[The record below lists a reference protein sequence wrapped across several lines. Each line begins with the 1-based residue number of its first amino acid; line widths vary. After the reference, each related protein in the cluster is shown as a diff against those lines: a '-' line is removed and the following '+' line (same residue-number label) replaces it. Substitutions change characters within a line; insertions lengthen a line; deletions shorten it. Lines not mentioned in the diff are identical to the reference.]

1 MATRNLLV
9 RAGFDASGM
18 NSGTRQANNALRQ
31 FGQNANRQMSSLSNT
46 INSSMGKIGKLLA
59 GAFAIGAIV
68 NFGKQCVELGS
79 DLSEVQNVVDVTF
92 GSMAED
98 VNEFA
103 KTAITQLGLSETSAK
118 QYTST
123 MGAMLK
129 SMGLTTKEA
138 LTMSKTITSLSAD
151 MASFYNLDPEEAFT
165 KIRSGISGE
174 TEPLKQLG
182 INMSVAN
189 LQAYAMA
196 QGISKAYSKMTQQEQ
211 ALLRYNYLLSVT
223 ADAQGDFARTSDSW
237 ANQTR
242 ILSEQFNALKAEIG
256 QGLIVAFTPVVRALN
271 VVINKLRVAAG
282 YFRSFME
289 LIFGKQS
296 VSGGSGMAEV
306 ADSTESIADSAS
318 GASDAVEG
326 VGDAAKS
333 AVKKAKGALASF
345 DELNQLSSTSD
356 SGSSSGDIGGLS
368 NMGDAV
374 DVDLG
379 EATTETDK
387 LSTIFDDVIV
397 QLTKMKNL
405 FNKGFKIGFE
415 TANLDALNEAIGNIK
430 TSFMNLFS
438 DGTILNAF
446 TSMLDSL
453 ALNVGKVTGSF
464 VSIGVTIATNLIGG
478 ISTYLNENAQF
489 IKDRLVGIFDA
500 KAEIYSLW
508 GEYSTTFAEI
518 FSALGGEVGKQITA
532 NILGVFS
539 NGFLGILELS
549 TKLGRDIMMC
559 ITKPIVDNKESLK
572 RALEGTLEVISVVTG
587 TLKDLITDS
596 MQKAVEVYDE
606 CLAPAFENIESGIS
620 KIVSAMTDAYNT
632 YIQPTL
638 LKMAKSWNDFYNDSL
653 KPVID
658 KALDVIGKL
667 VEGVSELWNE
677 VFAPFLAWAVDLLA
691 PQMAT
696 AFENISEAFKTAGE
710 IILGIVDSLL
720 TVFDGLIDFIVGVF
734 TGDWD
739 RAWQGVKTVFKGIAD
754 TFDSII
760 KEPIEKALSW
770 ITGSF
775 KRSWE
780 NAWNAVG
787 KVFGDVFN
795 GFKNAAKTPLNW
807 VIDMI
812 NKVLRG
818 VNNVTSTL
826 NNIPG
831 VNIGSIPQIPKLA
844 KGGVIDNPTI
854 AMVGEAGKEAVVP
867 LENNTGWT
875 GEVASLLANALTPF
889 MNGGNSG
896 SSGNSGQPIVLQ
908 TEDGMVIARSIA
920 PYMIKEFKRLG
931 FEF

>member
-18 NSGTRQANNALRQ
+18 SRGTRQANNALRQ
-31 FGQNANRQMSSLSNT
+31 FGQNANRQMSGLSNS
-46 INSSMGKIGKLLA
+46 ISSSMGKIGKFLA
-59 GAFAIGAIV
+59 GAFAIGSIIK
-68 NFGKQCVELGS
+68 FGKECIDLGS

-129 SMGLTTKEA
+129 SMGLTTSEA
-138 LTMSKTITSLSAD
+138 LTMSKTITGLSAD
-151 MASFYNLDPEEAFT
+151 MASFYNLDPSEAFA

-189 LQAYAMA
+189 MQAYAMA
-196 QGISKAYSKMTQQEQ
+196 QGITKAYSKMTQQEQ

-256 QGLIVAFTPVVRALN
+256 QGLIAAFTPVVQALN
-271 VVINKLRVAAG
+271 VLINKLRVAAG

-289 LIFGKQS
+289 LIFGKQES
-296 VSGGSGMAEV
+296 SGGAGL
-306 ADSTESIADSAS
+306 ADVSESTDTIVDSAS

-333 AVKKAKGALASF
+333 AGKKAKGALASF
-345 DELNQLSSTSD
+345 DELNQLASSSSSSESE
-356 SGSSSGDIGGLS
+356 SGSGGGASGGLN
-368 NMGDAV
+368 NMGGAV

-379 EATTETDK
+379 EVTTETDK
-387 LSTIFDDVIV
+387 LSTMFDGVIV
-397 QLTKMKNL
+397 QLTNMKSL
-405 FNKGFKIGFE
+405 FAKGFKIGFE
-415 TANLDALNEAIGNIK
+415 TANLDALNEAISNIK

-446 TSMLDSL
+446 TGMLNSF
-453 ALNVGKVTGSF
+453 ALNVGKVAGSF

-478 ISTYLNENAQF
+478 IGTYLNENAQF
-489 IKDRLVGIFDA
+489 IKDRLIGIFDA
-500 KAEIYSLW
+500 KSEIYALW
-508 GEYSTTFAEI
+508 GEYSTAFAEI
-518 FSALGGEVGKQITA
+518 FSALGGEAGQQITA
-532 NILGVFS
+532 NIIGVFS
-539 NGFLGILELS
+539 NGFLGVLELA
-549 TKLGRDIMMC
+549 TKLGSDIMMC
-559 ITKPIVDNKESLK
+559 ITQPIVDNKESLK
-572 RALEGTLEVISVVTG
+572 QALEGTLEVISVVTG
-587 TLKDLITDS
+587 TLKDLITDT

-606 CLAPAFENIESGIS
+606 YLRPAFENIESGIS
-620 KIVSAMTDAYNT
+620 KIVGAVTDAYNT

-638 LKMAKSWNDFYNDSL
+638 LKMAKSWDDFYNDSL

-658 KALDVIGKL
+658 KALEVFGKL
-667 VEGVSELWNE
+667 VEGVSEIWEKTL
-677 VFAPFLAWAVDLLA
+677 APFVAWAIDILA
-691 PQMAT
+691 PYLAT
-696 AFENISEAFKTAGE
+696 AFENISEAFKVAGE

-720 TVFDGLIDFIVGVF
+720 TVLDGLIDFVVGIF

-739 RAWQGVKTVFKGIAD
+739 RAWQGVKTIFKGIID
-754 TFDSII
+754 TFKAIAL
-760 KEPIEKALSW
+760 EPLEKILTYVKDTFVRNW
-770 ITGSF
+770 KT
-775 KRSWE
+775 SWE
-780 NAWNAVG
+780 GAG
-787 KVFGDVFN
+787 KVFGTVFD
-795 GFKNAAKTPLNW
+795 GLKNAAKVPLNW

-826 NNIPG
+826 NSVPG

-844 KGGVIDNPTI
+844 KGGVIDSPTI
-854 AMVGEAGKEAVVP
+854 AMVGEAGREAVVP
-867 LENNTGWT
+867 LENNTGWSA
-875 GEVASLLANALTPF
+875 EVASVLANALIPF
-889 MNGGNSG
+889 MSGGNNG
-896 SSGNSGQPIVLQ
+896 DSGQNVLL
-908 TEDGMVIARSIA
+908 EMDGTAFARTA
-920 PYMIKEFKRLG
+920 TPYVIKEMKRLG
-931 FEF
+931 FV